1 MLLKTILILLLF
13 FIIYQLF
20 RAMVLMLKTEPGT
33 EKMSVHLGR
42 RVGFS
47 VLVIV
52 IIVLA
57 LLFGWLAPHPT
68 PH

>member
-20 RAMVLMLKTEPGT
+20 RAMVLMLKTGPGT
-33 EKMSVHLGR
+33 DKMSVHLGR

-57 LLFGWLAPHPT
+57 LLFGWLEPHPT

>member
-1 MLLKTILILLLF
+1 MLLKTILILLLL

-20 RAMVLMLKTEPGT
+20 RAMVLMLKTTPGQQ
-33 EKMSVHLGR
+33 KMSLYLGR

-52 IIVLA
+52 LIMLA
-57 LLFGWLAPHPT
+57 LVFGWIQPHPT

>member
-1 MLLKTILILLLF
+1 MLLKSILILLLF

-20 RAMVLMLKTEPGT
+20 RAMALMLKTNPGG

-52 IIVLA
+52 LIMLA
-57 LLFGWLAPHPT
+57 LVFGWLEPHPT

>member
-33 EKMSVHLGR
+33 DKMSVHLGR

-57 LLFGWLAPHPT
+57 LLFGWLEPHPT